1 MKLVIDTNVVESG
14 LFFGGK
20 PLNLLKMLLQG
31 ELESFVSE
39 EIVSE
44 YQRIFD
50 GMIEKYH
57 LTQSEVTLSRI
68 ISRCTLVQ
76 PTRKISVCRDPDDN
90 KFTDCAIVAQADM
103 LVTDDAHFR
112 EAAECPF
119 PSVRV
124 VSLDDFS
131 ARMQAE

>member
-76 PTRKISVCRDPDDN
+76 PTRKISACRDPDDN
-90 KFTDCAIVAQADM
+90 KFLEC
-103 LVTDDAHFR
+103 
-112 EAAECPF
+112 AAEAKCLY
-119 PSVRV
+119 V
-124 VSLDDFS
+124 VSGDKDLLDLKQFEDIEIITV
-131 ARMQAE
+131 AEFFERYGK